1 MGARVWRS
9 VSLVPACSVVL
20 GTLIVPAAQSVA
32 TRPPN
37 GDIIFVSDRRGADN
51 LYVARPDGSGVQE
64 LTHSSLPVNAVQA
77 LPTGQRLA
85 VTVFKDSLQAT
96 EIWVTD
102 LAGRRARRITKA
114 REFVSDSGV
123 HWSPD
128 GKRLAFVRED
138 DENER
143 FSAYVVA
150 LDGSP
155 PKPIHRS
162 ENLTSPAWSPDG
174 ERIAFNETEKLGDE
188 CGIVTIRAD
197 GSDRRRVPTTRRLC
211 AYAAAWT
218 PDGRMLTVGARNGV
232 YTIALDGKPVRRLIG
247 WQGTSYEDL
256 QWSPDGKNL
265 VLTTYDPGAGRGG
278 IALVSSAGRL
288 TWLTNGARDTSPT
301 WIDST
306 SLFFKRGSDLW
317 KVRIGGSPQRVTH
330 YRPASEPAWSPDG
343 STIAF
348 TALDRGLFDTTI
360 YEMKPDGRSP
370 WQPLVQSPSS
380 ERSPAWA
387 PDGRRLAF
395 TRGRQW
401 YESIWTASRDG
412 GDERPLVHGLT
423 PAWSPDGK
431 QIAYTVL
438 ALRVMPAAGGRSRML
453 TPTTTQMRSDAEWRP
468 DGSRIAYTRYGLTED
483 WDVHTNVYV
492 VVPGRWRH
500 ILIRNASEPAWSP
513 DGKEVAFVREGDIWV
528 RRLQNGY
535 EHLIVG
541 GPFREHSPDWG
552 RR

>member
-174 ERIAFNETEKLGDE
+174 ERIAFNETDELGDE
-188 CGIVTIRAD
+188 CGIVTMRAD

-317 KVRIGGSPQRVTH
+317 KVRIGGLPAARHALSPRERARVVTGRIH
-330 YRPASEPAWSPDG
+330 DRVHSARPRTVRHEHLRDEAGRPL
-343 STIAF
+343 
-348 TALDRGLFDTTI
+348 ALAAARA
-360 YEMKPDGRSP
+360 E
-370 WQPLVQSPSS
+370 PLV
-380 ERSPAWA
+380 RALA
-387 PDGRRLAF
+387 GLGTGR
-395 TRGRQW
+395 
-401 YESIWTASRDG
+401 
-412 GDERPLVHGLT
+412 T
-423 PAWSPDGK
+423 PARLHAG
-431 QIAYTVL
+431 ATV
-438 ALRVMPAAGGRSRML
+438 V
-453 TPTTTQMRSDAEWRP
+453 
-468 DGSRIAYTRYGLTED
+468 RIDLD
-483 WDVHTNVYV
+483 
-492 VVPGRWRH
+492 
-500 ILIRNASEPAWSP
+500 SQS
-513 DGKEVAFVREGDIWV
+513 
-528 RRLQNGY
+528 
-535 EHLIVG
+535 
-541 GPFREHSPDWG
+541 
-552 RR
+552 

>member
-9 VSLVPACSVVL
+9 VSLVPACVVVL
-20 GTLIVPAAQSVA
+20 GTLVLPAAQSVA
-32 TRPPN
+32 AARPAN
-37 GDIIFVSDRRGADN
+37 GDIVFVSDRRGADN
-51 LYVARPDGSGVQE
+51 LYVARPDGSGIQE
-64 LTHSSLPVNAVQA
+64 LTHSSLPVTAVRA
-77 LPTGQRLA
+77 SPTGKRLA
-85 VTVFKDSLQAT
+85 VTVFKESLQAT

-102 LAGRRARRITKA
+102 LVGWRARRITPA
-114 REFVSDSGV
+114 RELVSDSGV
-123 HWSPD
+123 DWSPD
-128 GKRLAFVRED
+128 GTRLVFVRED

-143 FSAYVVA
+143 YSAYVVA

-155 PKPIHRS
+155 PKPIPRS
-162 ENLTSPAWSPDG
+162 GNLTSPAWSPDG
-174 ERIAFNETEKLGDE
+174 ERIAFTETNDEGD
-188 CGIVTIRAD
+188 CGIVTVRSD
-197 GSDRRRVPTTRRLC
+197 GSDRRSIPTTRRLC
-211 AYAAAWT
+211 AYVAEWS
-218 PDGRMLTVGARNGV
+218 PDGRTLTVGARNGL
-232 YTIALDGKPVRRLIG
+232 YTMTLDGTPVRRLIG
-247 WQGTSYEDL
+247 WKGTSFADL

-265 VLTTYDPGAGRGG
+265 VLTTYDPGANRGG

-288 TWLTNGARDTSPT
+288 TWLTSGPRDASPA

-317 KVRIGGSPQRVTH
+317 TVRIGGSPKRVTH
-330 YRPASEPAWSPDG
+330 YRPATEPAWSPDG

-348 TALDRGLFDTTI
+348 AALDRGLFDTNI

-370 WQPLVQSPSS
+370 WRPLVQSAAP

-395 TRGRQW
+395 TRGGQFQ
-401 YESIWTASRDG
+401 ESVWTANRGG
-412 GDERPLVHGLT
+412 GDERPVGHGVT

-438 ALRVMPAAGGRSRML
+438 ALRVMPAAGGRSQMV
-453 TPTTTQMRSDAEWRP
+453 TPTTTQLRSDAEWRP
-468 DGSRIAYTRYGLTED
+468 DGARIAYTRYGLTED
-483 WDVHTNVYV
+483 WDVRTSVYV

-500 ILIRNASEPAWSP
+500 ILIHNASEPSWSP
-513 DGKEVAFVREGDIWV
+513 DAKQVAFVRDGDIWV

-552 RR
+552 RG